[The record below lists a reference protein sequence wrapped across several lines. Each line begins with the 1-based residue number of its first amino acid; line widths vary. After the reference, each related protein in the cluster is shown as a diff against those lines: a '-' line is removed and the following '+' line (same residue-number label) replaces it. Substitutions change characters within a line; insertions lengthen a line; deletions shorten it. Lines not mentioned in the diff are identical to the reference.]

1 MSYTPIGW
9 QTGDTITAEKMN
21 KMDNGWGV
29 ATTSTQLFSET
40 VTTEDQ
46 DGMIVGALNYATQI
60 TADSIIVTF
69 DGTDYM
75 VSKTE
80 PFEDMTSYGTDS
92 QSGPDFTTYPFYI
105 LSSEESNLIYTEAEG
120 SYTVVASVPSTTV
133 SISENFQKAT
143 IAGAIFNI
151 ILGTTTF
158 QEVLDAMKAGKI
170 VQRVYAS
177 SNGAEVSIALTVNL
191 AASPLVVNCAVFN
204 GQALA
209 FTNLYADSTDGVL
222 YV

>member
-1 MSYTPIGW
+1 MAYTPINW

-46 DGMIVGALNYATQI
+46 EGMIVGTLNYATQI

-69 DGTDYM
+69 DGTDYT

-80 PFEDMTSYGTDS
+80 PFEDMTGYGTFS
-92 QSGPDFTTYPFYI
+92 PSGPDFTTYPFYI

-120 SYTVVASVPSTTV
+120 SYTVAVSVPSTT
-133 SISENFQKAT
+133 
-143 IAGAIFNI
+143 
-151 ILGTTTF
+151 
-158 QEVLDAMKAGKI
+158 
-170 VQRVYAS
+170 
-177 SNGAEVSIALTVNL
+177 AEVSADFETAVSKASTYLITDTSGTLDKTYAEIESAFLSGKTCVVERSSEYNL
-191 AASPLVVNCAVFN
+191 VISI
-204 GQALA
+204 G
-209 FTNLYADSTDGVL
+209 GL
-222 YV
+222 YVYVRGNYYTASSEDSYPVYH